1 MTEESMLYQK
11 VDLLNGL
18 FPNLDTEAEK
28 DVCNAILADV
38 LAMYRESD
46 FTHLKEGSTLVGSAD
61 VELGRV
67 HEPVQTQ

>member
-1 MTEESMLYQK
+1 MTDESMLYQK

-38 LAMYRESD
+38 LATYKRLSQE
-46 FTHLKEGSTLVGSAD
+46 LVIEGSAPVAIAD
-61 VELGRV
+61 AG
-67 HEPVQTQ
+67 

>member
-28 DVCNAILADV
+28 DVCNAIIADV
-38 LAMYRESD
+38 LAVYEQQYITTDSVP
-46 FTHLKEGSTLVGSAD
+46 VGAAD
-61 VELGRV
+61 VERGRG
-67 HEPVQTQ
+67 HEPVPTQ